1 MKIYRNSLA
10 KTVDSVH
17 EALFFDQPRSKA
29 TTDEVSRWIAGRQ
42 GQPGAYANMFAP
54 TTHDAKS
61 GIRLFT
67 GEFLGPSASLRH
79 VTGEEASRALIL
91 LKSRIPVVSSALE
104 RATEGM
110 MASLRRAE
118 KMKKKWFCCGTCDP
132 ALWRHI
138 TAGGLSGAESW
149 LAKGMKLLKAQR
161 DDKGGWRRFPFYY
174 TLLALSEIDLSAARS
189 EMRHAE
195 MRCERLLARTKPAG
209 AIAKR
214 RIAVLER
221 ILTNL

>member
-17 EALFFDQPRSKA
+17 DAFFFDLPKLKA
-29 TTDEVSRWIAGRQ
+29 TTDEVARWIAGRQ
-42 GQPGAYANMFAP
+42 GEPGAYADMFAP
-54 TTHDAKS
+54 SSHDAKC

-91 LKSRIPVVSSALE
+91 LNSRKPYVTSALE

-110 MASLRRAE
+110 MASLQRAE
-118 KMKKKWFCCGTCDP
+118 NMKKKWFCCGTCDP

-138 TAGGLSGAESW
+138 TAGGLSGAEMW
-149 LAKGMKLLKAQR
+149 LSKGMKLLKAQR

-174 TLLALSEIDLSAARS
+174 TLLALSEVDLPAGRQ
-189 EMRHAE
+189 EMRHAAK
-195 MRCERLLARTKPAG
+195 RIERLLARTKPTG
-209 AIAKR
+209 AFSKR

-221 ILTNL
+221 ILAKC

>member
-10 KTVDSVH
+10 RTVDSAH
-17 EALFFDQPRSKA
+17 EALFFDLPKSKA

-42 GQPGAYANMFAP
+42 GQPGAYADMFAP
-54 TTHDAKS
+54 TAHDANS

-79 VTGEEASRALIL
+79 VMGEEASRALIL
-91 LKSRIPVVSSALE
+91 LNSRIPDVTSALE

-110 MASLRRAE
+110 MASLQRAE

-138 TAGGLSGAESW
+138 TAGGLSGAEVW
-149 LAKGMKLLKAQR
+149 LSRGMKLLKAQR

-174 TLLALSEIDLSAARS
+174 TLLALSEIDLPAARS
-189 EMRHAE
+189 EMRYAE
-195 MRCERLLARTKPAG
+195 KRCERLMAKTRPTG
-209 AIAKR
+209 ATTRR
-214 RIAVLER
+214 RIAVLEK
-221 ILTNL
+221 ILATC